1 MPEDKLRILLIDDDE
16 DDYLITEDLLYD
28 IGEQRYQLDWVSNY
42 LAATDAIAKREH
54 DIYLVDYRL
63 GQETGLDVMRWAIAN
78 NIDTPFILLTGQG
91 DHRVDM
97 EAMEAGAADYLVKGQ
112 MDARLLE
119 RSIRYAVERHRG
131 RKVQTQLEAELRQSQ
146 KMEAI
151 GHMAGGIAHDFNN
164 ILTAVMSYVSL
175 AKRQVDEESPV
186 YRQLAG
192 IEETSMRGASL
203 TGQLLTF
210 ARRQVTMPRLVNLN
224 DIIMNLDKLLRRL
237 ITVDIELVVLP
248 ASDVGIV
255 KVDPGQF
262 EQILINMV
270 VNARDAMPDGGKLT
284 ISTQQMYVSEEQ
296 AKHFVEFEPGEYV
309 ILQVGDTGI
318 GMSEEVKSRIF
329 EPFFTTKELGKGTGL
344 GLATCYGIVKQSH
357 GHIDVTSEL
366 GVGTTFS
373 IYLPCA
379 QSEQAKAMAT
389 AVSAG
394 QSEVK
399 GGKETILVV
408 EDEPVLRKIIAEY
421 LEQHGYQV
429 WTAAHGEDALRLVRD
444 HDDVHLDLL
453 VTDMVMPRLGGTSL
467 AEEMKKRQPDLK
479 IVFMSGYSDETIN
492 HQNWLAENAIFIQ
505 KPFTVDAFT
514 KEIREFLDIPSEPSE
529 TAVPYGKP

>member
-1 MPEDKLRILLIDDDE
+1 MPDDKLRILLIDDDE

-28 IGEQRYQLDWVSNY
+28 IGEQKYQLDWAASY
-42 LAATDAIAKREH
+42 LSATDAIARREH

-119 RSIRYAVERHRG
+119 RSIRYAIERHRG
-131 RKVQTQLEAELRQSQ
+131 QKVQLQLEAELRQSQ

-164 ILTAVMSYVSL
+164 ILTAIMSYVSL
-175 AKRQVDEESPV
+175 AKREIEPDSTIYQRLV
-186 YRQLAG
+186 G

-210 ARRQVTMPRLVNLN
+210 ARRQVTVPRLVNLN
-224 DIIMNLDKLLRRL
+224 DVILNLDKLLRRL
-237 ITVDIELVVLP
+237 ITADIELVILP
-248 ASDVGIV
+248 APDLGIAR
-255 KVDPGQF
+255 VDPGQL
-262 EQILINMV
+262 EQILINLV

-284 ISTQQMYVSEEQ
+284 ISTQQMFVDVEQ
-296 AKHFVEFEPGEYV
+296 TRHFVDFETGSYV
-309 ILQVGDTGI
+309 VLQVRDTGTGI
-318 GMSEEVKSRIF
+318 SEEVKSRIF

-357 GHIDVTSEL
+357 GHIDVESEL
-366 GVGTTFS
+366 GAGSVFTLYF
-373 IYLPCA
+373 PCVKNA
-379 QSEQAKAMAT
+379 QTKAPGT
-389 AVSAG
+389 AVS
-394 QSEVK
+394 SPEDLK

-408 EDEPVLRKIIAEY
+408 EDEPALRQIIAEF
-421 LEQHGYQV
+421 LEQHGYHIL
-429 WTAAHGEDALRLVRD
+429 TAEHGEDALRLVENNGD
-444 HDDVHLDLL
+444 LQLDLL

-467 AEEMKKRQPDLK
+467 AEAMKKRQPNLK
-479 IVFMSGYSDETIN
+479 VMFMSGYADEMIT
-492 HQNWLAENAIFIQ
+492 HQEWLSENTKFIQ
-505 KPFTVDAFT
+505 KPFTVDT
-514 KEIREFLDIPSEPSE
+514 LTQEIRDFLDTPPE
-529 TAVPYGKP
+529 TAVTL